1 MSNPTESEK
10 PSDIKVRVENKV
22 MTITVFR
29 EKQLNSLNQ
38 AVMEG
43 ILDTLDLHL
52 QNKRA
57 DGQDD
62 IRVIVLEGAGHRAF
76 AAGADIAEMASFSPL
91 EARQFSNLGQ
101 MVTKTLES
109 LPQIVIAK
117 VRGYALGGGLELALG
132 CDLIVA
138 SQSAKFG
145 MPEVNLGL
153 IPGFGGTQRLVKR
166 VGLPVALD
174 MILSGKSRTLNA
186 HEAWNLGLI
195 SRVVPDDQL
204 DTEVDQL
211 VRGLLSAGPSA
222 QATAKRLVRKSA
234 DLSLDAGLETEAN
247 AFGLCFAD
255 IEAEEGIRAFLEK
268 APSPFG

>member
-1 MSNPTESEK
+1 MNSTSTQ
-10 PSDIKVRVENKV
+10 PSAVKVKVENRV
-22 MTITVFR
+22 LTITILR

-38 AVMEG
+38 AVIEG
-43 ILDTLDLHL
+43 IAEALDTHL
-52 QNKRA
+52 QNKQS
-57 DGQDD
+57 DEQDD
-62 IRVIVLEGAGHRAF
+62 IRIVVIEGAGQRAF

-91 EARQFSNLGQ
+91 EARQFSNIGQ
-101 MVTKTLES
+101 MLTKTLES
-109 LPQIVIAK
+109 LPQIVIGK
-117 VRGYALGGGLELALG
+117 VRGYALGGGLELALA
-132 CDLIVA
+132 CDLIIA

-195 SRVVPDDQL
+195 SRVVSDDQL
-204 DTEVDQL
+204 DTEVEE
-211 VRGLLSAGPSA
+211 VIKGLLSAGPSA
-222 QATAKRLVRKSA
+222 QITAKKLVRKASEM
-234 DLSLDAGLETEAN
+234 SLDAGLETEGH

-255 IEAEEGIRAFLEK
+255 IEAEEGIRAFLDK